1 MKASICMAVKNAES
15 TIYDALSSVQNQV
28 YEDFEVIIVDDHST
42 DNTCNIILNSFV
54 KKDPRF
60 KLYVNLTDP
69 NNPYVDA
76 HNKSY
81 EYSTGEYLLRFDS
94 DDIMINNHVLTIIDY
109 MENNPDIDAV
119 CTIPIHVEKENNKI
133 KEYDFN
139 KITEEKIRNFTLEAI
154 DLNNNDNINEHIGY
168 SYITNLL
175 IWFNQASCIRSSFY
189 KNHDIKY
196 ESYRLGDH
204 IFTWRLLANGANL
217 KRIAKNT
224 LYYNCHNNSISHS
237 KEFYQATINEQLLLA
252 KYKKE
257 YFDKQDKTILY
268 PNGLSGQQMYTMF
281 NNTEVYFKG
290 LIDGTTN

>member
-1 MKASICMAVKNAES
+1 MAVKNAES

-54 KKDPRF
+54 KKDSRF
-60 KLYVNLTDP
+60 KLYVNLTNP
-69 NNPYVDA
+69 NIPYIDA

-81 EYSTGEYLLRFDS
+81 EYASGDYLLRFDS
-94 DDIMINNHVLTIIDY
+94 DDVMINNHVLTIIDY
-109 MENNPDIDAV
+109 MENNPDVDVV
-119 CTIPIHVEKENNKI
+119 CTIPIYIEKENNRI

-168 SYITNLL
+168 SYVTNLL

-204 IFTWRLLANGANL
+204 IFTWKLLANGANL
-217 KRIAKNT
+217 KRIANNT
-224 LYYNCHNNSISHS
+224 LYYNRHNNSISCS
-237 KEFYQATINEQLLLA
+237 KEFYQATISEQLLLA

-281 NNTEVYFKG
+281 NNTEIYFKG